1 MPRWPDMKLCGRKK
15 KSGGMCQKPAGWGT
29 DHKGYGLC
37 RTHGGNAPSQKKAAY
52 TLKAKDMVMAFGL
65 PREISPVQAI
75 LEEVQ
80 RTAGHVAWLG
90 QQVGELTNNELTRGV
105 TKVQVFPDGSKV
117 TNVEAAVNVW
127 VKMYQEERK
136 HLVQVCKAGVEIGLK
151 EIEISI
157 AQRQGE
163 LLAQV
168 IVAILNDMSLTKQQ
182 KALIPQV
189 VPRHLQAVA
198 KMEAEEILKGEVI
211 AKS

>member
-15 KSGGMCQKPAGWGT
+15 RSGGTCQKPAGWGT
-29 DHKGYGLC
+29 DHKGYGMC
-37 RTHGGNAPSQKKAAY
+37 RTHGGNSPTSNKSAYIAKAR
-52 TLKAKDMVMAFGL
+52 DMVMTFGL

-90 QQVGELTNNELTRGV
+90 QQVGDLTNQELTRGV

-168 IVAILNDMSLTKQQ
+168 ITAILNDMSLTKKQV
-182 KALIPQV
+182 ALIPKV

-198 KMEAEEILKGEVI
+198 RSEAEDILKGEVV
-211 AKS
+211 AKD